1 MESVKEHRVEV
12 QNASPVLRVFHYPYP
27 FPLEAGGQLPG
38 FQLAY
43 TTWGTLNA
51 ARDNVVWVLHALT
64 GHPEITHWW
73 GTLFGP
79 SKAYDPARYFIVC
92 ANALGGCYGS
102 TGALSTN
109 PQTGQPYYHRFPLL
123 TNRDIVR
130 GFRALS
136 IKLGIRSIHTLI
148 GGSLGGQQ
156 GLEWAI
162 QEPERIRNLVILASN
177 AVHSPWAIAFNESQ
191 RAAIAADPTW
201 RQNRPYAGAAGMRVA
216 RGIAM
221 LSYRSYDCYNQTQ
234 PLADDTR
241 LDEFAASTY
250 QRYQGEK
257 LARRFNAFT
266 YWTFSKAMDS
276 HNVGRGRGGV
286 VAALRTISAHT
297 LVMGIPTDVLFP
309 LAEQE
314 LIAQTIP
321 QAELAVVESL
331 YGHDGFLTETKQIAQ
346 CLQTFYQLQPA

>member
-1 MESVKEHRVEV
+1 
-12 QNASPVLRVFHYPYP
+12 VFHYPYP

-38 FQLAY
+38 FQLAF
-43 TTWGTLNA
+43 TTWGTLNP

-64 GHPEITHWW
+64 GHPDVTHWW
-73 GTLFGP
+73 GNLFGP
-79 SKAYDPARYFIVC
+79 GKTYDPARHFIVC

-109 PQTGQPYYHRFPLL
+109 PQTSQPYYHAFPAL

-130 GFRALS
+130 GFIALAT
-136 IKLGIRSIHTLI
+136 KLGIRGIHTLI

-156 GLEWAI
+156 ALEWAI
-162 QEPERIRNLVILASN
+162 QQPGFIRNLVVMATN

-191 RAAIAADPTW
+191 RAAIQADTTW
-201 RQNRPYAGAAGMRVA
+201 RKNRPYAGASGLRVA

-234 PLADDTR
+234 PLTDAAQ
-241 LDEFAASTY
+241 LDNYAASTY
-250 QRYQGEK
+250 QQHQGNK

-266 YWTFSKAMDS
+266 YWAFSKAMDS
-276 HNVGRGRGGV
+276 HNVGRHRGGV
-286 VAALRTISAHT
+286 RAALGTITART
-297 LVMGIPTDVLFP
+297 LVVGIPTDILFP

-314 LIAQTIP
+314 LLADAIP
-321 QAELAVVESL
+321 SADLKVVESL
-331 YGHDGFLTETKQIAQ
+331 YGHDGFLTETENISQ